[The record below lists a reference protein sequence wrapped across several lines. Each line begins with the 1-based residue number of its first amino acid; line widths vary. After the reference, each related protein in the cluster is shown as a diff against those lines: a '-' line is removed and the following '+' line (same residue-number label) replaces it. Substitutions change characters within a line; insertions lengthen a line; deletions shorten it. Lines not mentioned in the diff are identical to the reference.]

1 MASETIHTAV
11 DTSRA
16 MLQAATPL
24 ADWLVIGPVLTPL
37 LAGALLL
44 MLRKR
49 LALQPWIAALALAA
63 NLAMLVAL
71 LLRVSADGPLTMMM
85 GRWLAPFGIAF
96 TADLTG
102 VTFALASAAVALA
115 CCIYSIADIDGPRR
129 RQGFYTFFL
138 LMMAGVNGAFLTGDI
153 FNLYVWFEVLLI
165 ASFGL
170 IVLGSEPVQLDGSLK
185 YAFLNLVGTT
195 LFLIATGYLYGTFG
209 TLNMADLAMKVRLA
223 PEGAPI
229 MTIAALFA
237 TAFAMKAAAFPLNFW
252 LPASYHTPRI
262 VVSALFAGLLTKV
275 GVYALLRVL
284 VMIMAGQRAELAGW
298 LGAVA
303 ILTMVLGVLGAIA
316 QSDIRRLFGFLVV
329 SGIGSMVAGV
339 ALSGEVALSGAVVY
353 AVHSMIVMA
362 ALYLAAGVIG
372 KRAGSF
378 ELRELGGQYAASP
391 LFALAFLFLAVSVAG
406 LPPLSGFWP
415 KLLIV
420 RGALSLG
427 DWWMAAAVLATALL
441 TSLAI
446 FRVWLHAFWRG
457 GPEGT
462 RDGAEAWVSNPL
474 SPASARLAAV
484 SLGSLLLLTI
494 ALGLFPQAL
503 VATAQQASLGLL
515 DPASYI
521 ASVFGEAR

>member
-1 MASETIHTAV
+1 MASDTIHTAV

-16 MLQAATPL
+16 MIQAATPL
-24 ADWLVIGPVLTPL
+24 ADWLVVGPVLTPL

-49 LALQPWIAALALAA
+49 LAPQPWIACAALAA
-63 NLAMLVAL
+63 NIAMLVAL
-71 LLRVSADGPLTMMM
+71 LLRILADGPLTMMM
-85 GRWLAPFGIAF
+85 GRWMAPFGIAF
-96 TADLTG
+96 TADLAG

-115 CCIYSIADIDGPRR
+115 CCIYSVADIDGPRR

-138 LMMAGVNGAFLTGDI
+138 LMMAGINGAFLTGDI

-209 TLNMADLAMKVRLA
+209 TLNMADLTMKLQTA
-223 PEGAPI
+223 PEGVPI

-284 VMIMAGQRAELAGW
+284 VMIMAAQREALADA
-298 LGAVA
+298 LAIVA
-303 ILTMVLGVLGAIA
+303 ILTMILGVLGALS
-316 QSDIRRLFGFLVV
+316 QSDIRRALGFLVV
-329 SGIGSMVAGV
+329 SGIGSMIAGV
-339 ALSGEVALSGAVVY
+339 ALSGDVALSGAIFY

-372 KRAGSF
+372 RRAGSF
-378 ELRELGGQYAASP
+378 ELKDLGGQYAASP
-391 LFALAFLFLAVSVAG
+391 WFAFGFLILAVSVAG

-420 RGALSLG
+420 RGALSQGQGWL
-427 DWWMAAAVLATALL
+427 AAAVLVTALL

-446 FRVWLHAFWRG
+446 FRVWLFVFWRG

-462 RDGAEAWVSNPL
+462 RDGAEAWVLKPL
-474 SPASARLAAV
+474 SPASARLSGL
-484 SLGSLLLLTI
+484 SLGALLLLTVAI
-494 ALGLFPQAL
+494 GLLPQML
-503 VATAQQASLGLL
+503 VETAQQASRGLI

-521 ASVFGEAR
+521 ASVFGGAR